1 MSSDSNGRKAVGVLA
16 AAAALLLVAVIV
28 LSVLAVKWHGEAN
41 DAKDATAAGQAAL
54 GQAKKDLVTIGSYS
68 YKNGA
73 ADYPDFLDQLS
84 SPELSKKYADT
95 AKAFQKAIIGS
106 HTVAKASVVD
116 AAYRVVDTHQV
127 EVLAFV
133 DQVMTSNAEQGR
145 VNVDQQRVRLT
156 MKQLGGQWK
165 IDNFELL
172 THATA
177 P

>member
-1 MSSDSNGRKAVGVLA
+1 VTSDSNGRKVVGVLA
-16 AAAALLLVAVIV
+16 AASALLLVAVIV
-28 LSVLAVKWHGEAN
+28 LAVLAVKWHGDAD
-41 DAKDATAAGQAAL
+41 DAKDETAAGRSALAQAE
-54 GQAKKDLVTIGSYS
+54 KDLVMIGSYS

-73 ADYPDFLDQLS
+73 ADYPDFFDQLS
-84 SPELSKKYADT
+84 SPKLVQTYTSS
-95 AKAFQKAIIGS
+95 AKGFQKAIVGS

-133 DQVMTSNAEQGR
+133 DQVMTSNADKGR
-145 VNVDQQRVRLT
+145 VNVDQQRVRMT

-172 THATA
+172 THAA
-177 P
+177 GR

>member
-16 AAAALLLVAVIV
+16 AAAALLLVAVV
-28 LSVLAVKWHGEAN
+28 VLAVLAAKWHGEVA
-41 DAKDATAAGQAAL
+41 DAKAETAAGQAAL
-54 GQAKKDLVTIGSYS
+54 AQAKQDLVTIGSYS
-68 YKNGA
+68 YQNGA

-84 SPELSKKYADT
+84 SPALSKKYADS
-95 AKAFQKAIIGS
+95 AKAFQRAIVGT
-106 HTVAKASVVD
+106 HTVAKATVVD
-116 AAYRVVDTHQV
+116 AAARVVDSHQV

-133 DQVMTSNAEQGR
+133 DQVMTSNAQKG

-156 MKQLGGQWK
+156 MKELGGEWK
-165 IDNFELL
+165 IENFELL